1 MILYEIEK
9 TLLFDRWFKNLK
21 DNQTK
26 IRIGLRLKK
35 VVQGHF
41 GDHKQLS
48 RNLFELRFFFGAGY
62 RVYYTIKNG
71 KVILLLNGGAKDS
84 QGADIAKAQQII
96 EKLEVDND
104 H

>member
-9 TLLFDRWFKNLK
+9 TPQFDKWFRKLK

-26 IRIGLRLKK
+26 VRIGLRLKK

-41 GDHKQLS
+41 GDHKQLNQ
-48 RNLFELRFFFGAGY
+48 NLFELRFFFGSGY
-62 RVYYTIKNG
+62 RVYYTVKNG
-71 KVILLLNGGAKDS
+71 KVILLLTGGDKDR
-84 QGADIAKAQQII
+84 QGIDIAKAQQMI
-96 EKLEVDND
+96 EKLEVDYD